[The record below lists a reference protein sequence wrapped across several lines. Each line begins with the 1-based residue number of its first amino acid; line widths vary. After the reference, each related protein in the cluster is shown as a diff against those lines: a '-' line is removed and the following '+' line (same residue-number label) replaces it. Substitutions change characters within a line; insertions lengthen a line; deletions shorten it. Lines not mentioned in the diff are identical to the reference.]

1 MAEKLDP
8 KEVVSFKDFLLSNMY
23 EIQALINFLDEKGFI
38 TKSEVLNEIEE
49 LMKETPQS
57 INRRST

>member
-1 MAEKLDP
+1 LAEKLDP
-8 KEVVSFKDFLLSNMY
+8 KEVVGFKDFLLSNMY

-38 TKSEVLNEIEE
+38 TKSEVFNEIEE